1 MRQVMWDM
9 MRADEYVS
17 HFVMKDSTRRKKDEL
32 EKMYDEIFRLHG
44 ITQGQFKRSF
54 DYYTS
59 SPELFRPIIDSLGKQ
74 KGDYKPYFAQPVS
87 KGKDS
92 LMKFTRPPGKLPKD
106 SAGKAATS
114 KPLPIP

>member
-17 HFVMKDSTRRKKDEL
+17 HFVMKDSTKRKKDEL

-74 KGDYKPYFAQPVS
+74 KGDYKPYFAQP
-87 KGKDS
+87 GTAKDS
-92 LMKFTRPPGKLPKD
+92 LIKFTHPINKLPKD
-106 SAGKAATS
+106 SAAKAATNR
-114 KPLPIP
+114 PRPIR